1 MRMNKIF
8 TKTQLKQINSFL
20 DSELKN
26 IEKQLVLNKKSE
38 KKTKKFLLDYSKSLC
53 VNSKKTNLFTL
64 N

>member
-26 IEKQLVLNKKSE
+26 IEKQLVLHKKSE
-38 KKTKKFLLDYSKSLC
+38 KKTKKFILDYSKSLC
-53 VNSKKTNLFTL
+53 VNPKKTNLFSL

>member
-1 MRMNKIF
+1 MNKIF

-26 IEKQLVLNKKSE
+26 IEKQLVLNKKSAE
-38 KKTKKFLLDYSKSLC
+38 KTKKFLLDYSKSL
-53 VNSKKTNLFTL
+53 SIDQKKRNLFIL